1 MYFYNDLKGRK
12 GVLEE
17 VISKALYS
25 DEPGNYSV
33 SYREFDHARDAKLLE
48 FLELSD
54 NFETIPASRI
64 ILVKRKGKII
74 YRTSRPELYKLL
86 K

>member
-1 MYFYNDLKGRK
+1 MKRRK
-12 GVLEE
+12 GMLDE

-25 DEPGNYSV
+25 DEPENYSV
-33 SYREFDHARDAKLLE
+33 SYMEFDQAKDVKLLE
-48 FLELSD
+48 FLKLSD

-64 ILVKRKGKII
+64 ILVKRKGII
-74 YRTSRPELYKLL
+74 LYQSSCPELWRLL